1 MRGLLAGGIVLL
13 VLGLFMLAAPMIRYT
28 DRDKAI
34 DIGPLEVETET
45 ERHVDIPRTLGVVT
59 SAAGVALIVA
69 SRMRTGARV

>member
-45 ERHVDIPRTLGVVT
+45 ERQLDIPRTLGVVT
-59 SAAGVALIVA
+59 AAAGVALIVA
-69 SRMRTGARV
+69 SRMRTGSRI